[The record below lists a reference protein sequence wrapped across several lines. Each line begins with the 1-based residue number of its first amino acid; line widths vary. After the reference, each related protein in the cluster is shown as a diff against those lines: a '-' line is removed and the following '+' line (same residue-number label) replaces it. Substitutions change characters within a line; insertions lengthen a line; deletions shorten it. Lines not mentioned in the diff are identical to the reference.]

1 MTFINHFQAPWV
13 LLALPLTIFLFLL
26 HRRTERLQPT
36 VLFSGLGDLQDLPR
50 SFKQRTLA
58 LFPYTRWL
66 ALCLGIIALARPQ
79 YGTVEFSTSSLGVDI
94 ALAIDVSG
102 SMQQDDY
109 APNRLEAA
117 KAAAVEF
124 VKNRKTD
131 RVSVVVFAESA
142 ALLVPPTMDMPAVQ
156 QFIRA
161 IQFNMINGQAT
172 AVGNGLALATSK
184 LKDSPAKSRVVV
196 LLTDGESNT
205 GKIQPAQAAEIAKA
219 LNVKVY
225 TIGLETN
232 YGGMARFLNVPMAAP
247 NRSFD
252 DSQLRQIAETTGG
265 RYFRASDTES
275 LRNIYQEIDRLEKT
289 ELEVNETADYN
300 ERFMIFWFPALAL
313 LGFEFLLRAL
323 WLRRI
328 P

>member
-13 LLALPLTIFLFLL
+13 LLALPLTIFFFVL
-26 HRRTERLQPT
+26 HRRAERQQPT
-36 VLFSGLGDLQDLPR
+36 VLFSGLADLQDLPR
-50 SFKQRTLA
+50 SFKQRVLG

-66 ALCLGIIALARPQ
+66 ALCLGIVALARPQ
-79 YGTVEFSTSSLGVDI
+79 YGTVEYSTSSLGVDI

-102 SMQQDDY
+102 SMRQDDY

-117 KAAAVEF
+117 KSAAIEF

-142 ALLVPPTMDMPAVQ
+142 ALLVPPTLDMPAVQ
-156 QFIRA
+156 QFLRA
-161 IQFNMINGQAT
+161 IQFNMVDGQAT
-172 AVGNGLALATSK
+172 AVGDGLALATSK

-205 GKIQPAQAAEIAKA
+205 GKIQPEQAAEIAKA
-219 LNVKVY
+219 LDVRVY

-232 YGGMARFLNVPMAAP
+232 YAGMARFFNMPTMGG
-247 NRSFD
+247 RSFD
-252 DSQLRQIAETTGG
+252 DSQLRKIAEVTGG
-265 RYFRASDTES
+265 RHFRASDTES
-275 LRNIYQEIDRLEKT
+275 LRNIYSEIDRLEKT
-289 ELEVNETADYN
+289 ELEVDEVADFN

-313 LGFEFLLRAL
+313 LGFEFLLRAI